1 MIVCNLTK
9 PETTLDQVRKAF
21 PKLVQ
26 TDAAQL
32 AIALILSGKFA
43 YAHYDDKS
51 YSYTEDINDLTTALT
66 SELHQIQVAAE
77 PAKKL
82 TKAAQAQ
89 FDEEQIEVKI
99 GLSCNLSV
107 GEKMLGDREDL
118 KSLLSEIVG
127 SGVEFQY
134 GPTDVLWQWALDRAN
149 WSTVSGGELTRRV
162 RLKSNFQDSS
172 VGVDLGSVTG
182 RRRANKAAI
191 NKAAADEAA
200 AEAERA
206 VVDTE
211 EALPEE

>member
-9 PETTLDQVRKAF
+9 PESTLDQVRKAY

-32 AIALILSGKFA
+32 AIALIESGKFA
-43 YAHYDDKS
+43 FAHYDEVA
-51 YSYTEDINDLTTALT
+51 YSYPEDVNGLTKAL
-66 SELHQIQVAAE
+66 SVELHQIQVAAE
-77 PAKKL
+77 PPKKL
-82 TKAAQAQ
+82 TKAAQAT

-99 GLSCNLSV
+99 GLSCNMAI

-118 KSLLSEIVG
+118 KSLLGEVVG

-149 WSTVSGGELTRRV
+149 WNTVSGGDLTRRV

-182 RRRANKAAI
+182 RRKANKAAI

-206 VVDTE
+206 VINTE
-211 EALPEE
+211 ESIPED